1 MSRRGPES
9 RGMRCGRAIALSAGC
24 LLLCTGLTGCSGL
37 KDAREIRS
45 APMPP
50 RYVETKERE
59 MPVSEGS
66 LWVNRM
72 FLYEDL
78 KAGRVND
85 LLTILITETTSA
97 TKKAVTNAN
106 RDSTADNNITN
117 LFGMK
122 VDNTPVLN
130 DLSKGISGQG
140 KSDFKGSGDTS
151 REGTLSA
158 TITAKV
164 VEVLPNSNMVVE
176 SRKEVVVNNEKEI
189 IVLRGIVRP
198 QDISANNTVY
208 SQYVADAQ
216 IYLVGDGVLDD
227 KQAQGWLV
235 RLMDKVWPF

>member
-1 MSRRGPES
+1 MRENRPGT
-9 RGMRCGRAIALSAGC
+9 GVGRCGRAFALSVGSLVLCAG
-24 LLLCTGLTGCSGL
+24 LAGCSGL
-37 KDAREIRS
+37 KDAREIKN

-50 RYVETKERE
+50 RYMETKEKE
-59 MPVSEGS
+59 TPVAEGS
-66 LWVNRM
+66 LWANRL
-72 FLYEDL
+72 FLYEDM
-78 KAGRVND
+78 KAKRVND

-106 RDSTADNNITN
+106 RESTADNSITN

-122 VDNTPVLN
+122 VDNVPVLN
-130 DLSKGISGQG
+130 DLSKGVNGQG

-164 VEVLPNSNMVVE
+164 VEVLPNSNLVVE

-198 QDISANNTVY
+198 QDVSANNTVY

-235 RLMDKVWPF
+235 RLMDKIWPF

>member
-1 MSRRGPES
+1 MRGRQTEKRRI
-9 RGMRCGRAIALSAGC
+9 RCGRAIALSAGC
-24 LLLCTGLTGCSGL
+24 LLLFAGLAGCSGL
-37 KDAREIRS
+37 KDAREIKN

-59 MPVSEGS
+59 VPAAEGS
-66 LWVNRM
+66 LWANRI

-78 KAGRVND
+78 KARRVND
-85 LLTILITETTSA
+85 LVTILITETTTAS
-97 TKKAVTNAN
+97 KKAVTNAN
-106 RDSTADNNITN
+106 RESTADNTITN

-122 VDNTPVLN
+122 VDNVPVLN
-130 DLSKGISGQG
+130 DLSKGVNGQG
-140 KSDFKGSGDTS
+140 KSDFNGSGDTS

-164 VEVLPNSNMVVE
+164 VEVLPNNNLVIE

-198 QDISANNTVY
+198 HDISANNAVY